1 MKNTIQTTL
10 KFSAVGVASMA
21 ILASAAAEA
30 AWKPSKKLE
39 ILTHVRTT
47 SSTYR
52 FAKAVQKAMRPMLKN
67 GVKVLSIRGAR
78 GDRARRHL
86 SIKNKA
92 NNHMMQVITP
102 SQVNNPILAKQK
114 SRPWH
119 FTPLALLV
127 VSPNLMTV
135 NSKSPYKTMKD
146 VMDKACANPGKVIH
160 GGGDF
165 GNVASL
171 NSILLQRKIKC
182 KWTYTP
188 FDDQGVIKLLGGHID
203 FIMENPAQVLK
214 FVKAGKMRIIAA
226 SEKLGEFP
234 KVPTYNETGYGFPVL
249 KQYRGLWMG
258 KEVKPAAVKYWM
270 GVIDKVRQDKSFK
283 QYVQKNN
290 LTAVFVKRKELEDM
304 LKTEFNNYMKLGT
317 ELNLI
322 GKKRKKKKKKK
333 KKSS

>member
-1 MKNTIQTTL
+1 MTHKFQTTF
-10 KFSAVGVASMA
+10 KYGVLGLASIA
-21 ILASAAAEA
+21 ILVSAAAEA

-52 FAKAVQKAMRPMLKN
+52 FAKAVEKAMQPMLKN

-86 SIKNKA
+86 SIKNKG

-135 NSKSPYKTMKD
+135 NPKSPYKTMKD

-171 NSILLQRKIKC
+171 NAILLQRKIKC

-188 FDDQGVIKLLGGHID
+188 FDDQGVLKLLGGHID
-203 FIMENPAQVLK
+203 FIMENPAQVLP
-214 FVKAGKMRIIAA
+214 FVNAGKLKIIAA
-226 SEKLGEFP
+226 SEKLGQFP
-234 KVPTYNETGYGFPVL
+234 NVPTYDKAGYDFPVL
-249 KQYRGLWMG
+249 KQYRGLWMSSG
-258 KEVKPAAVKYWM
+258 VDAGAVQYWM
-270 GVIDKVRQDKSFK
+270 EVINKVRKSDSFTK
-283 QYVQKNN
+283 YVAKNN
-290 LTAVFVKRKELEDM
+290 LTAIFVKRKKLAKM
-304 LKTEFNNYMKLGT
+304 LKTEFDNYLILGT

-322 GKKRKKKKKKK
+322 GKKKKK
-333 KKSS
+333 

>member
-1 MKNTIQTTL
+1 MNKTLQTTF
-10 KFSAVGVASMA
+10 KYSMMGFASMA
-21 ILASAAAEA
+21 ILVSAAAEA
-30 AWKPSKKLE
+30 AWKPSEKLE

-52 FAKAVQKAMRPMLKN
+52 FAKAVEKAIKPTLKH

-86 SIKNKA
+86 SIKNKG

-135 NSKSPYKTMKD
+135 NSKSKYKSMKD
-146 VMDKACANPGKVIH
+146 IMDKACANPGKVIH

-188 FDDQGVIKLLGGHID
+188 FDDQGILKLLGGHID
-203 FIMENPAQVLK
+203 FVMENPAQLLP
-214 FVKAGKMRIIAA
+214 FVKAGKMRIVAA
-226 SEKLGEFP
+226 SEPLGEFP
-234 KVPTYNETGYGFPVL
+234 NVPTYKKAGYGFPVL
-249 KQYRGLWMG
+249 KQYRGLWMASG
-258 KEVKPAAVKYWM
+258 VDAGAVKYWM
-270 GVIDKVRQDKSFK
+270 KKINTVRKSKAFK
-283 QYVQKNN
+283 KYVAKNN
-290 LTAVFVKRKELEDM
+290 LTAVFVKRKKLVKM
-304 LKTEFNNYMKLGT
+304 LKTEFNNYMKLDT

-322 GKKRKKKKKKK
+322 GKKKKKKKKK